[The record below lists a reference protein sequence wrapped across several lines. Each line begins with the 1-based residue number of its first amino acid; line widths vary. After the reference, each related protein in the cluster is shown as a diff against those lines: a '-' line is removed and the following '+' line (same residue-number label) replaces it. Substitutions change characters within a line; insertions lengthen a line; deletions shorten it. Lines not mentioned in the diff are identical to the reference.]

1 MLLLKCCCITCEI
14 WGAYIWSN
22 QRYYLLSKGC
32 LEFLLLCCK
41 SSNFQNAVSES
52 AFFSLNSC
60 RYSWLFPKLL
70 SSKAWIF
77 VFQGDTFFFF
87 FSTWYRI
94 SWELLWS
101 VIEQRYKNSSAYQCS
116 FSSTRTIES
125 IYEYSGFNLKVT
137 KDLHS

>member
-87 FSTWYRI
+87 FP
-94 SWELLWS
+94 LG
-101 VIEQRYKNSSAYQCS
+101 IEFHGNYFDQWLNKDTKILRPTNVLSLPLEPSNL
-116 FSSTRTIES
+116 FMS
-125 IYEYSGFNLKVT
+125 ILVLILK
-137 KDLHS
+137 